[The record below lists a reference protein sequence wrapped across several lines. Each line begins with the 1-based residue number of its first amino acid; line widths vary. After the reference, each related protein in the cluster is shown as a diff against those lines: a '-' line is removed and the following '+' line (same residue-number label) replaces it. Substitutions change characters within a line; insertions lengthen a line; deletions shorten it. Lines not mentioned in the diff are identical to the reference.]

1 MHLLQK
7 ALEMDHP
14 TVLIIA
20 PEGPD
25 RDGFAAGLRSSGCHV
40 ETAANGH
47 AGENTAALARPDV
60 VVLPSKLPD
69 MDSLVLCQRIRNVT
83 SKERGPI
90 FLVTP
95 DDDNSGSAEDRAGR
109 LDQLAIGVNAMLRWH
124 ALRQSHESVL
134 HCGEL
139 SIDVPSHRATINGVE
154 LKLTPTEFRLL
165 ATLSED
171 PGRVYSRK
179 QLGEACRSDG
189 AANHFRTIDV
199 HIKAIRNKLGTHEDL
214 VETVHGVGYRM
225 KQVGFPR
232 HF

>member
-1 MHLLQK
+1 
-7 ALEMDHP
+7 MDHP

-40 ETAANGH
+40 ETAASGH
-47 AGENTAALARPDV
+47 AGENTAAVARPDV

-69 MDSLVLCQRIRNVT
+69 MDALVLCQRIRNVT

-95 DDDNSGSAEDRAGR
+95 DDDSTSSAEERAGR
-109 LDQLAIGVNAMLRWH
+109 FDQLAIGVNAMLRWNAMRH
-124 ALRQSHESVL
+124 KYDEMLR
-134 HCGEL
+134 CGEL
-139 SIDVPSHRATINGVE
+139 SIDVAGHRANINGVE

-165 ATLSED
+165 ATLAED

-199 HIKAIRNKLGTHEDL
+199 HIKAIRHKLGEHGDL

-225 KQVGFPR
+225 KQVPFPL
-232 HF
+232 HI